1 MRPTHGTAV
10 VTMEQ
15 ADAGAAHPLLTPP
28 LSLRCVYVCVCVW
41 WWWWWWGQ
49 VCLDRLAAG
58 TEALAEVLVKEQGKP
73 LSGATGEIAGCG
85 ALLKKAI
92 ELELPVEVYSDTD
105 ECRIETRRAPL
116 GVIACITPWNYPMF
130 CAVQKWAAALV
141 VGNTVVLK
149 PSPFT
154 PLTQLAYAAM
164 VADAFPPGVFN
175 VISGADA
182 PGQFNVG
189 AFLTSHPDVSLVSFT
204 GSIATGKRIYEASA
218 PDMKRVTLECGGN
231 DAAIVLPDADVAAAA
246 KGVVGSAFA
255 NTGQLCC
262 AAKRIFVHESI
273 AEDFKKAAVAAVAAT
288 KFDDGF
294 AEGCTHGP
302 LNNKMQF
309 DKVTELV
316 EDAKA
321 TGATVLC
328 GGARM
333 GGEHQDGF
341 FFAPT
346 IVADVKEGHRIVD
359 EEQFGPVMPIITSV
373 ATPPCPSACS
383 APCSS
388 HTPPRVV
395 CVRVCVCACVRVC
408 ARASLCLPLLSLSR
422 CDRWFDG
429 DGAACLVTA
438 DTRRRRKRCGGPT
451 TPSLGWAALCGAP
464 TSPRPTRSL
473 QGSRPA
479 RCGSTRTRTS
489 PGHRSAASSG
499 VGLAASWA
507 RPTSPRSPRSRR
519 SRWPSRRRALPGP
532 PKCFA
537 IQAANDFV
545 CFAFVRHHAKKKEM
559 ARA

>member
-1 MRPTHGTAV
+1 MSEPAAKRAKVGDAY
-10 VTMEQ
+10 TMLIDGELV
-15 ADAGAAHPLLTPP
+15 AGATSFPVTNP
-28 LSLRCVYVCVCVW
+28 SLGAVFAQCPGADKAQAESAVAAARKAYPAWSGMKMAERKKCI
-41 WWWWWWGQ
+41 Q

-359 EEQFGPVMPIITSV
+359 EEQFGPVMPIITYKTEEEALRRANDTKFGLGGSV
-373 ATPPCPSACS
+373 WGTDLAKANALAARVQAGTVWVNAHSDLTW
-383 APCSS
+383 APFGGFKWSGIGRELGKADI
-388 HTPPRVV
+388 T
-395 CVRVCVCACVRVC
+395 AFTEIQT
-408 ARASLCLPLLSLSR
+408 LSL
-422 CDRWFDG
+422 
-429 DGAACLVTA
+429 
-438 DTRRRRKRCGGPT
+438 
-451 TPSLGWAALCGAP
+451 
-464 TSPRPTRSL
+464 
-473 QGSRPA
+473 
-479 RCGSTRTRTS
+479 
-489 PGHRSAASSG
+489 
-499 VGLAASWA
+499 
-507 RPTSPRSPRSRR
+507 
-519 SRWPSRRRALPGP
+519 
-532 PKCFA
+532 
-537 IQAANDFV
+537 
-545 CFAFVRHHAKKKEM
+545 AK
-559 ARA
+559 